1 LGGSG
6 FKVPARPEYS
16 ATTPNEF
23 HIEMHAIAAKMQRTL
38 MYRRGLGVCHSPHSH
53 AIYFQFNLADSL
65 GATGFRS
72 ADVDTV
78 VLVRYPYVDP
88 LVKLPPNAP
97 KVPNDT
103 ARIIRSRTLA
113 AEPIILNTTAP
124 FTAGGARKLDAY
136 KYQLF
141 VVRRFREGTILRR
154 ERVFYAL
161 DSVMLAGRFIGD
173 GCCTCYQNEGK
184 KLRVTKAEKPGSS
197 GTIVNVTT
205 AKGEQAKPVVLG
217 R

>member
-1 LGGSG
+1 MRHKLFTWLLGLLVATAVSACCGS
-6 FKVPARPEYS
+6 VSCECDD
-16 ATTPNEF
+16 
-23 HIEMHAIAAKMQRTL
+23 TL
-38 MYRRGLGVCHSPHSH
+38 ED

-88 LVKLPPNAP
+88 LVQLPPNAP

-103 ARIIRSRTLA
+103 ARIIRSRGLV
-113 AEPIILNTTAP
+113 AEPIILNTAAP
-124 FTAGGARKLDAY
+124 FTAGGGRKLDAY

-141 VVRRFREGTILRR
+141 VVRRFPAGTIPRR
-154 ERVFYAL
+154 QTVFYSL
-161 DSVMLAGRFIGD
+161 DSIMLAGKFVGD

-184 KLRVTKAEKPGSS
+184 KLRVTKAEKPGAT
-197 GTIVNVTT
+197 GTILDVST
-205 AKGEQAKPVVLG
+205 AEGEEPKPVVLS